1 MTIATVWIGNDFSV
15 LWYQLLKNWEFN
27 FLVRISVWIM
37 FCVLKVTLI
46 KIMLQKMFILLSPL
60 ITLCYNTNKWIIYI
74 ALEASFY
81 MSSKTKVFWINNAVK
96 CAITRVCR
104 VNGVISPLSL
114 AQGRNSPGAFLNTIF
129 ARNSI
134 FLISSSL

>member
-1 MTIATVWIGNDFSV
+1 MTIATVWIGNNFSV

-27 FLVRISVWIM
+27 FLLRITVWIM

-81 MSSKTKVFWINNAVK
+81 MSSKTKVFWINSAVK

-104 VNGVISPLSL
+104 VNGVISPLS
-114 AQGRNSPGAFLNTIF
+114 STGAKLTRGIF
-129 ARNSI
+129 EHDFCA
-134 FLISSSL
+134 